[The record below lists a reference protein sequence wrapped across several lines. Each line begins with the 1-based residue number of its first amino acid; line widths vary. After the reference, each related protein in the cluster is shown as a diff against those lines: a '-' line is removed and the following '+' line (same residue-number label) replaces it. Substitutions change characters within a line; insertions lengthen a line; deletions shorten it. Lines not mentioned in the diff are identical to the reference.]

1 MSPIPFQFTTLKVT
15 KNLEVKKNDWIFQGK
30 WKKYS
35 WGKFKSLMRNLAC
48 RFMSWLIKVHMK
60 EIIALYTPI
69 LYYLTL
75 NFLFNLK
82 WQENNIWMIYLELG
96 DSGHVE
102 PTQPRKPYEVQ
113 SLIVQKKYFRPC
125 FWKADQYFSASAIH
139 SIAASGLR
147 VQDPGHPGHRFKPGC
162 WFRIRT
168 VRIIGSNPGP
178 SELTGPPGPR
188 TNPPAG
194 LY

>member
-1 MSPIPFQFTTLKVT
+1 
-15 KNLEVKKNDWIFQGK
+15 
-30 WKKYS
+30 
-35 WGKFKSLMRNLAC
+35 
-48 RFMSWLIKVHMK
+48 MSWLIKVHMK

-125 FWKADQYFSASAIH
+125 FWKPINTFRPLPCIVLQ
-139 SIAASGLR
+139 R
-147 VQDPGHPGHRFKPGC
+147 PGYGFK
-162 WFRIRT
+162 
-168 VRIIGSNPGP
+168 S
-178 SELTGPPGPR
+178 L
-188 TNPPAG
+188 
-194 LY
+194 